1 MRDKL
6 HGYLLERPAGATA
19 RELIDLVFTRPG
31 SDPEFAP
38 RFLHA
43 LLGADPRFAFDR
55 TAGRWTATEHAA
67 LARPLEE
74 TRFVVVDLET
84 AGGAPARGEGIIEIG
99 ALQLCAGRVVDQF
112 HALVDPGRRLP
123 IFITQLT
130 GITDDMLAGCAAID
144 TVLPRF
150 IAFAADSVL
159 VAHNAAFDLAYL
171 DAARLRLDG
180 ALFTQHRLCTM
191 RLARRLLPQVRRR
204 SLDALAGH
212 FGIPLVDR
220 HRALGDA
227 RITAELFF
235 HLIELLR
242 ARDILQL
249 DQLLD
254 LQDRAADGARFICLL
269 PRARVARLPQTPGI
283 YRFTDEDGGLLYIG
297 KAKNL
302 RQRVGSYL
310 YNSSTHRRTVLD
322 LIRRVRN
329 VEVESAGSELEAAL
343 REAEEIRHCRPPY
356 NRLGKH
362 LPQIAFVKLTSGDP
376 FPRIAVVRRVGRRGR
391 YFGPFRSRPSAQHA
405 QALLARL
412 FRLRLCAGRLRPSA
426 DATPCLQGQI
436 GACSMPCAAR
446 VTRENYAGQVAAVER
461 FFNGDSARAE
471 ADLVQRRDAHSGAQ
485 RFEAAARAQRDLELV
500 RRIQRRQR
508 TLGWIVARQHF
519 LVMQPAVDGDRALVY
534 AVLHGRLCIRAAL
547 RTRADLAAFAAR
559 LAPHLAPSHAS
570 ALRPE
575 EVDGTVIVA
584 AWLRD
589 RGERDGYVFSFDPA
603 APPEGQ
609 LPEWGAALDSLLARG
624 AADPDARATQPP
636 APEAP
641 ER

>member
-6 HGYLLERPAGATA
+6 HAYLLERPAGATA
-19 RELIDLVFTRPG
+19 RELIDLVFMRPG

-43 LLGADPRFAFDR
+43 LLGGDRRFAFDR
-55 TAGRWTATEHAA
+55 TAGRWTATAHAE
-67 LARPLEE
+67 LARPLAD
-74 TRFVVVDLET
+74 THFVVVDLET
-84 AGGAPARGEGIIEIG
+84 AGGSPAHGEGIIEIG
-99 ALQLCAGRVVDQF
+99 ALRLHAGRIVDQF

-123 IFITQLT
+123 TFIAQLT
-130 GITDDMLAGCAAID
+130 GITDDMLAGCAPID
-144 TVLPRF
+144 SVLPRF
-150 IAFAADSVL
+150 IEFATDGVL

-180 ALFTQHRLCTM
+180 GLFAQHRLCTL
-191 RLARRLLPQVRRR
+191 RLARRLLPHVRRR

-235 HLIELLR
+235 HLVELLR
-242 ARDILQL
+242 ERDVLRL

-254 LQDRAADGARFICLL
+254 LQDRAADGARFTCLL

-310 YNSSTHRRTVLD
+310 YNSSAHRRSVLD
-322 LIRRVRN
+322 VIRRVRN
-329 VEVESAGSELEAAL
+329 VEVEAAGSELEAAL
-343 REAEEIRHCRPPY
+343 REAEEIRHCRPRY

-376 FPRIAVVRRVGRRGR
+376 FPRLAVVRRLGQRGR

-412 FRLRLCAGRLRPSA
+412 FRLRLCAGRLRPSP

-446 VTRENYAGQVAAVER
+446 VTREDYAGQVAAVES

-471 ADLVQRRDAHSGAQ
+471 ADLVQRRDAHSAAQ

-519 LVMQPAVDGDRALVY
+519 VVMQPAVDRDRALVY
-534 AVLHGRLCIRAAL
+534 AVLHGRLCMRAAL
-547 RTRADLAAFAAR
+547 RTHAELAAFAAR
-559 LAPHLAPSHAS
+559 LAPHLARSHAS

-589 RGERDGYVFSFDPA
+589 RGERDGYVFSLDPA
-603 APPEGQ
+603 APPQGQ

-624 AADPDARATQPP
+624 AADPDPRATQPP
-636 APEAP
+636 ASDAP
-641 ER
+641 EG